1 MASGPLRPFGTRV
14 RCRVPAAADFT
25 IVVAGA
31 ADTIT
36 INSIHTANRL
46 AASASTVSLAMA
58 NALAMGGQD
67 LVRASCNSP
76 ATGW

>member
-1 MASGPLRPFGTRV
+1 MSGVALEK
-14 RCRVPAAADFT
+14 RCQWQV
-25 IVVAGA
+25 GHCG
-31 ADTIT
+31 
-36 INSIHTANRL
+36 NSIHTANRL